1 MSASKHAADSVVASE
16 DVGALPSGRLSAEQ
30 AASVRRLGLIL
41 AVVGLVAGAAGVA
54 VDKQRFAFA
63 YLIGFVWLMTIG
75 LGALIFIAIQHVTRT
90 SWSVAARR
98 PMEWLA
104 GILPIGALL
113 FVPVALFAPTLYV
126 WMRHDGEEKFEGSK
140 FEFWLTP
147 KLFFLRAAIYFLVW
161 TALQRFF
168 RGESLKQDTSGD
180 PAHTERMQHR
190 SAPAILLLGLTL
202 TFAGFDWLM
211 SLQPHWFS
219 TIFGIYIFSG
229 AMTSSLSVLALVTL
243 ALQTRGL
250 LGRVSTVEHRYDI
263 GKMLF
268 GFTIF
273 WAYIGFSQYFLIWY
287 ANIPEET
294 IFFKAR
300 WDVGAWKSISLL
312 LLFGHFFVPFLW
324 LLSRTAKRNALLLGI
339 GAVWML
345 FMHWVDMYWLVM
357 PNLPGPEGRGG
368 HLHWIDLAGLLLPLG
383 IGALWLASRAGQEP
397 FYPLKDPRIPETV
410 RLDQP

>member
-1 MSASKHAADSVVASE
+1 MSVSKHAAVAH
-16 DVGALPSGRLSAEQ
+16 GTMFKLPPGRLSTEQ
-30 AASVRRLGLIL
+30 AASVWRLGLIL
-41 AVVGLVAGAAGVA
+41 AGVGTLAGVAGLVA
-54 VDKQRFAFA
+54 DKQRFAFA
-63 YLIGFVWLMTIG
+63 YLTGFAWLITIG
-75 LGALIFIAIQHVTRT
+75 LGGLVFITIQHVTRT

-104 GILPIGALL
+104 GVLPLGALL
-113 FVPVALFAPTLYV
+113 FVPVALFAPTLFI
-126 WMRHDGEEKFEGSK
+126 WMRHENGEKFEGSK

-147 KLFFLRAAIYFLVW
+147 KPFFIRTALYFLVW
-161 TALQRFF
+161 TLLQRFF

-180 PAHTERMQHR
+180 PAHTERMQRR

-211 SLQPHWFS
+211 SLQPRWYS
-219 TIFGIYIFSG
+219 TIFGVYVFSG
-229 AMTSSLSVLALVTL
+229 AMTSSLSVLALITL
-243 ALQTRGL
+243 ALQKRGL
-250 LGRVSTVEHRYDI
+250 LGPVSTVEHRYDI

-294 IFFKAR
+294 VFFKAR
-300 WDVGAWKSISLL
+300 WDVGAWSSISLL

-324 LLSRTAKRNALLLGI
+324 LLSRTAKRSALLLGI
-339 GAVWML
+339 GAAWML

-357 PNLPGPEGRGG
+357 PNLSEADG
-368 HLHWIDLAGLLLPLG
+368 HLHWIDFAGLLFSLG
-383 IGALWLASRAGQEP
+383 VGALWLASRATREP
-397 FYPLKDPRIPETV
+397 FYPLKDPRIPETM